1 MSRLR
6 QRRGNREGLNAGSQC
21 SSPSPSLLAPR
32 PLSRARLDFLF
43 TNASIGPLGGLNNY
57 IDHRI
62 VAVAAQPLGARPAAS
77 QSVSKLERLTSRL
90 ERFVAIFGPLK
101 HGGLGGRD
109 DERSRTTLGL
119 IAVFELAINI

>member
-90 ERFVAIFGPLK
+90 APKKICAAMASDPTGNP
-101 HGGLGGRD
+101 LGGH
-109 DERSRTTLGL
+109 G
-119 IAVFELAINI
+119 FE